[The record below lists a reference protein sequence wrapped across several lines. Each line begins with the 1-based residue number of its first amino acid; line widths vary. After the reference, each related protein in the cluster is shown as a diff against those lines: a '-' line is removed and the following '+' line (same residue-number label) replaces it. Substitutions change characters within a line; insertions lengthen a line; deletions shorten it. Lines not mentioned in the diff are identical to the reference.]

1 MYASHVETSA
11 SETGLWNW
19 SENLRRHECQDLV
32 AYAVDNIMGAK
43 SVKAVHQ
50 CQPELASA
58 PLLAACSDIID
69 VCARDVGRRQYA
81 M

>member
-32 AYAVDNIMGAK
+32 DNIMDAK
-43 SVKAVHQ
+43 SAKAVHQ
-50 CQPELASA
+50 CHPELASA
-58 PLLAACSDIID
+58 PLLVACSDVID
-69 VCARDVGRRQYA
+69 VDARDVGRRQYA